1 VLGVPLTIV
10 QGSFLGVFGLSEPGL
25 AHLCAVPLHGVL
37 SEHKALGAASPL
49 ATNPFAL
56 LMAGEAASSLC
67 GRTGEVRQ
75 YRKVD
80 SSSLCSVEQFSGRSQ
95 PQAVGKAA
103 WPSAPFQ
110 SPPHHRASWT
120 VLRGEALLSDKGLC
134 PFCTVQPRMECAGS
148 YSKIGPPPLPR
159 PCQTSQPRAH
169 LLAPAIGHT
178 LNLPLVLHNTC
189 LTLSEPGSIADRLR
203 RLRLQFE
210 TTHPKC
216 HN

>member
-148 YSKIGPPPLPR
+148 YSKIGPPSPASALSNKSAQSPPVGSSNR
-159 PCQTSQPRAH
+159 P
-169 LLAPAIGHT
+169 
-178 LNLPLVLHNTC
+178 
-189 LTLSEPGSIADRLR
+189 
-203 RLRLQFE
+203 
-210 TTHPKC
+210 HPKPASC
-216 HN
+216 FAQHLPHPERAWQYS